1 MRLKLMSLTA
11 LALALAAMPAQ
22 PVAAE
27 QSTSDATNTTEQ
39 TDEASPPSNASD
51 TDGDMDVGQQDAD
64 DKDADQQTGSD
75 DSDDSNASIVA
86 APPGYTWS
94 LDVGYG
100 SSIWR
105 SPTGS
110 AEPRANPRLGATYR
124 ITDLWSGSLRLDWS
138 RQKTE
143 AGPLTFDNQ
152 HWRLLAGGGVTY
164 WVNAIHMELHLQ
176 GGALLKNAVHRSP
189 GTDDISAN
197 VIRPTF
203 GGTAALGVGFFKRV
217 VLSLTGGAHWSAP
230 ARLDPFY
237 GVRLSTA
244 LGTQT
249 QQNQ

>member
-1 MRLKLMSLTA
+1 MRLDLMWLTT
-11 LALALAAMPAQ
+11 LAATLAMMPAQ
-22 PVAAE
+22 PATAQPSETHSEGTVAE
-27 QSTSDATNTTEQ
+27 SD
-39 TDEASPPSNASD
+39 DESSASDESGNASE
-51 TDGDMDVGQQDAD
+51 GDSNQ
-64 DKDADQQTGSD
+64 KNNSD
-75 DSDDSNASIVA
+75 DNDSTIVA

-105 SPTGS
+105 SATGS
-110 AEPRANPRLGATYR
+110 AEPRANPRLGAVYR

-143 AGPLTFDNQ
+143 SGPLTFDNQ

-244 LGTQT
+244 LGTQP